1 MLLTAHF
8 CSQVHSRGHKLGDR
22 LERRKVALT
31 RPSCVAGA
39 VIGVSLASCPS
50 MSAAAVCEG
59 GGVGSIFLFKE
70 TEAQRNRAASRRI
83 RACRGPRPPAVPGR
97 PLHVSFGPSLFLCL
111 LFPSCF
117 FTLVPLTGAAAHLRL
132 CNRRA
137 PALRAPMLCPQGR
150 CCGICFRRI

>member
-83 RACRGPRPPAVPGR
+83 RACRP
-97 PLHVSFGPSLFLCL
+97 
-111 LFPSCF
+111 
-117 FTLVPLTGAAAHLRL
+117 GAAAPCVLRPLPVPLSAVSLLLFHSGSAYRGRLRL
-132 CNRRA
+132 RNRRA
-137 PALRAPMLCPQGR
+137 PALRAPVLCPQGR
-150 CCGICFRRI
+150 CCGICFHRI

>member
-1 MLLTAHF
+1 MGTWWTVMLLTAHF

-83 RACRGPRPPAVPGR
+83 RACRPGAAAPCVLR
-97 PLHVSFGPSLFLCL
+97 PLPVPLSAVSL
-111 LFPSCF
+111 F

-132 CNRRA
+132 RNRRA
-137 PALRAPMLCPQGR
+137 LALRAPVLCPQGR

>member
-1 MLLTAHF
+1 MVGTWWTVMLLTAHF

-83 RACRGPRPPAVPGR
+83 RACRGPRPRPSRGGR
-97 PLHVSFGPSLFLCL
+97 SMCPSAPPCSFVCCFPLAFSLWFRLQGPLPTCAF
-111 LFPSCF
+111 
-117 FTLVPLTGAAAHLRL
+117 VTGGLR
-132 CNRRA
+132 R
-137 PALRAPMLCPQGR
+137 
-150 CCGICFRRI
+150 